1 MSRTSLGLALAA
13 TLALGGFAAT
23 PSQASAAPMLDPG
36 VASASDLAGAKPDQ
50 VRLVCDAWGR
60 CWRRPNYWAPRP
72 YYGWGGG
79 PYWGHRRHGWGH
91 GGWGHGGW
99 GHGGWGHRGW

>member
-1 MSRTSLGLALAA
+1 MSRKSLGLALAA

-50 VRLVCDAWGR
+50 VRLVCDA
-60 CWRRPNYWAPRP
+60 
-72 YYGWGGG
+72 
-79 PYWGHRRHGWGH
+79 
-91 GGWGHGGW
+91 
-99 GHGGWGHRGW
+99 